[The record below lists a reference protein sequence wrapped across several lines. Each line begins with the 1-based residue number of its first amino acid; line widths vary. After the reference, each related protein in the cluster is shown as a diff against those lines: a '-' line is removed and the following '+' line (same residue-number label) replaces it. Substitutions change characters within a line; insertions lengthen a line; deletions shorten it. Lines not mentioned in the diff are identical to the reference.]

1 MIKLSPQILEK
12 NGKKEFVI
20 ISYEEF
26 VKIQEELDN
35 YDDLCYLREAK
46 KKECDAPTLNL
57 KEVKE
62 KLNI

>member
-46 KKECDAPTLNL
+46 KKERDAPTLNL
-57 KEVKE
+57 TEV
-62 KLNI
+62 